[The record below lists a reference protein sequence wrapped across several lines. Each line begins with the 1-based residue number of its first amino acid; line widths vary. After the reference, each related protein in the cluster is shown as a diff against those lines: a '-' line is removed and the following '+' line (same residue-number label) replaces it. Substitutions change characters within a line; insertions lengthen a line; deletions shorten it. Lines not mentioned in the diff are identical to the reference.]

1 MAEVALP
8 QGAHRPYG
16 HSQESRDRVSRGDRN
31 KDPRIRNWNLTCGG
45 TAHRFQPMPNWI
57 QSEAELEHRLSTPS
71 AEDVAFFREL
81 EGDLII
87 IGVAGKMGP
96 SLARRAVRAARSAGT
111 PRRIIGVS
119 RFSTPSSELS
129 LQEAGVETLRTDLLD
144 AGALASLP
152 DARNVIF
159 MAGRKFG
166 STGAESLTW
175 AMNAYLPAL
184 VAERFRHSRIVS
196 FSSGNVYPLVPVDS
210 GGATEATPPA
220 PVGEYAQSVLA
231 RERIFEH
238 FSRRYETPVAHL
250 RLNYAI
256 DLRYGV
262 LLDIGS
268 KVFEGRTVDVTMGAV
283 NVIWQGDA
291 NSVALRSVAHAQSPP
306 FILNLTGLE
315 TLSIRALA
323 HRFGEVFG
331 RAPVLEGQEAATAL
345 LNNASLCHRLFGA
358 PSVTVEQ
365 MIEWTARWI
374 IASGPTLNKP
384 THFESRDGKF

>member
-1 MAEVALP
+1 MV
-8 QGAHRPYG
+8 
-16 HSQESRDRVSRGDRN
+16 D
-31 KDPRIRNWNLTCGG
+31 
-45 TAHRFQPMPNWI
+45 MI
-57 QSEAELEHRLSTPS
+57 QSEAELEDRLSTPS

-81 EGDLII
+81 EGDLLI
-87 IGVAGKMGP
+87 IGVSGKMGP
-96 SLARRAVRAARSAGT
+96 SLARRAARAARVAGV

-119 RFSTPSSELS
+119 RFSTPSAQRF
-129 LQEAGVETLRTDLLD
+129 LQQAGVETLRADLLD
-144 AGALASLP
+144 AGAVASLP

-184 VAERFRHSRIVS
+184 VAQRFHQSRIVA
-196 FSSGNVYPLVPVDS
+196 FSSGNVYPLVPVESD
-210 GGATEATPPA
+210 GATEETAPA

-238 FSRRYETPVAHL
+238 FSRCHETPVVLL

-268 KVFEGRTVDVTMGAV
+268 EVFEGRSIDVTMGAV

-291 NSVALRSVAHAQSPP
+291 NSVALRSLAHGQSPP
-306 FILNLTGLE
+306 LILNLTGPE
-315 TLSIRALA
+315 TLSVRAVA
-323 HRFGEVFG
+323 HRFGEIFG
-331 RAPVLEGQEAATAL
+331 KAPLLEGQEAATAL
-345 LNNASLCHRLFGA
+345 LKNAGLCLRLFGA
-358 PSVTVEQ
+358 PSVTLEE
-365 MIEWTARWI
+365 MIEWTAHWI
-374 IASGPTLNKP
+374 MSEGVTLSKP

>member
-1 MAEVALP
+1 M
-8 QGAHRPYG
+8 
-16 HSQESRDRVSRGDRN
+16 SD
-31 KDPRIRNWNLTCGG
+31 
-45 TAHRFQPMPNWI
+45 MI
-57 QSEAELEHRLSTPS
+57 QSEAELEDRLSTPS
-71 AEDVAFFREL
+71 DEDVAFFRDL

-96 SLARRAVRAARSAGT
+96 SLARRAARASRAAGV
-111 PRRIIGVS
+111 PREIIGVS
-119 RFSTPSSELS
+119 RFSTPSTGRS
-129 LQEAGVETLRTDLLD
+129 LQDIGVKALRTDLLD
-144 AGALASLP
+144 SGALAALP

-159 MAGRKFG
+159 LAGRKFG
-166 STGAESLTW
+166 STGAESLPW

-184 VAERFRHSRIVS
+184 VAERFRHSRIVA

-210 GGATEATPPA
+210 GGATEETPPA
-220 PVGEYAQSVLA
+220 PLGEYAQSVLA

-238 FSRRYETPVAHL
+238 FSRRHEIPVVLL

-268 KVFEGRTVDVTMGAV
+268 KVFEGHAVDVTMGAV

-291 NSVALRSVAHAQSPP
+291 NSVALRSLLQGQSPP

-323 HRFGEVFG
+323 HRFGEIFG
-331 RAPVLEGQEAATAL
+331 KAPVLEGQEAATAL
-345 LNNASLCHRLFGA
+345 LSDASRCQRMFGA
-358 PSVTVEQ
+358 HAVTVEQ
-365 MIEWTARWI
+365 MIEWTAHWI
-374 IASGPTLNKP
+374 MSGGPMFNKP

>member
-1 MAEVALP
+1 M
-8 QGAHRPYG
+8 
-16 HSQESRDRVSRGDRN
+16 SD
-31 KDPRIRNWNLTCGG
+31 
-45 TAHRFQPMPNWI
+45 WI
-57 QSEAELEHRLSTPS
+57 QSETELEDRLSTPR

-96 SLARRAVRAARSAGT
+96 SLAQRAARAAQASGVK
-111 PRRIIGVS
+111 RRIIGVS
-119 RFSTPSSELS
+119 RFSTPAAQIF
-129 LQEAGVETLRTDLLD
+129 LQKAGIETLRVDLLD
-144 AGALASLP
+144 SGAVAGLP
-152 DARNVIF
+152 DVRNVIY

-184 VAERFRHSRIVS
+184 IAERFRHSRIAS

-210 GGATEATPPA
+210 GGATEDMPPA

-238 FSRRYETPVAHL
+238 FSRIYEIPVTQI

-262 LLDIGS
+262 LLDIGT
-268 KVFEGRTVDVTMGAV
+268 KVFEGRPVDVTMGAA

-291 NSVALRSVAHAQSPP
+291 NSVALRSLAYAQSPP
-306 FILNLTGLE
+306 FILNLTGPE
-315 TLSIRALA
+315 TVSTRAVA
-323 HRFGEVFG
+323 KRFGEIFG
-331 RAPVLEGQEAATAL
+331 RAPVLEGHEAPTAL
-345 LNNASLCHRLFGA
+345 LNNASLCHRLFGPPA
-358 PSVTVEQ
+358 VTVEQ
-365 MIEWTARWI
+365 MIEWMARWI
-374 IASGPTLNKP
+374 MAKGPTLNKP

>member
-1 MAEVALP
+1 M
-8 QGAHRPYG
+8 
-16 HSQESRDRVSRGDRN
+16 
-31 KDPRIRNWNLTCGG
+31 KDL
-45 TAHRFQPMPNWI
+45 I
-57 QSEAELEHRLSTPS
+57 QTEAGLEDRLSTPS
-71 AEDVAFFREL
+71 AEDVAFFSEL
-81 EGDLII
+81 EGDLMI

-96 SLARRAVRAARSAGT
+96 SLAQRAARAVRAAGV

-119 RFSTPSSELS
+119 RFSTPATEIS
-129 LQEAGVETLRTDLLD
+129 LQQAGVETLRTDLLD
-144 AGALASLP
+144 AGAVASLP
-152 DARNVIF
+152 DARNIIY

-184 VAERFRHSRIVS
+184 IGERFRHSRIVS
-196 FSSGNVYPLVPVDS
+196 FSSGNVYPLVRVDS
-210 GGATEATPPA
+210 GGATEDTPPA

-238 FSRRYETPVAHL
+238 FSRRYETLVTHL

-268 KVFEGRTVDVTMGAV
+268 KVFEGRAVDVTMGAV

-291 NSVALRSVAHAQSPP
+291 NSVALRSLAHGQSPP
-306 FILNLTGLE
+306 FILNLTGPE
-315 TLSIRALA
+315 TLSIRTLA
-323 HRFGEVFG
+323 HRFGEIYG
-331 RAPVLEGQEAATAL
+331 KAPVLEGQEAATAL
-345 LNNASLCHRLFGA
+345 LNNASLCQRMFGTPA
-358 PSVTVEQ
+358 VTVEQ
-365 MIEWTARWI
+365 MVNWTAHWI
-374 IASGPTLNKP
+374 MSAGATLNKP

>member
-1 MAEVALP
+1 
-8 QGAHRPYG
+8 
-16 HSQESRDRVSRGDRN
+16 
-31 KDPRIRNWNLTCGG
+31 
-45 TAHRFQPMPNWI
+45 MPDWI
-57 QSEAELEHRLSTPS
+57 ESEAELEDRLSTLN
-71 AEDVAFFREL
+71 AEDVAFFRDL
-81 EGDLII
+81 EGDVII

-96 SLARRAVRAARSAGT
+96 SLARRAAHAARNAGV

-119 RFSTPSSELS
+119 RFSTPSLELF
-129 LQEAGVETLRTDLLD
+129 LQQAGVETLRVDLLD
-144 AGALASLP
+144 SGAVSALP

-166 STGAESLTW
+166 SIGAESLTW

-184 VAERFRHSRIVS
+184 IAERFRHSRIVA
-196 FSSGNVYPLVPVDS
+196 FSSGNVYPLVPLDS
-210 GGATEATPPA
+210 GGATEKTAPA
-220 PVGEYAQSVLA
+220 PIGEYAQSVLA

-238 FSRRYETPVAHL
+238 FSRRHETPVTLL

-268 KVFEGRTVDVTMGAV
+268 KVFAGRPVDVTMGAV

-291 NSVALRSVAHAQSPP
+291 NSVALRALAHSQSPP
-306 FILNLTGLE
+306 FLLNLTGLE

-323 HRFGEVFG
+323 NRFGEIFG
-331 RAPVLEGQEAATAL
+331 QAPLLEGHEAATAL
-345 LNNASLCHRLFGA
+345 LNNASRCHRMFGA

-365 MIEWTARWI
+365 MIEWTAHWI
-374 IASGPTLNKP
+374 IAGGATLNKP

>member
-1 MAEVALP
+1 M
-8 QGAHRPYG
+8 
-16 HSQESRDRVSRGDRN
+16 S
-31 KDPRIRNWNLTCGG
+31 
-45 TAHRFQPMPNWI
+45 NWI
-57 QSEAELEHRLSTPS
+57 KSDAELEDRLSTPR
-71 AEDVAFFREL
+71 AEDVAFFRDV
-81 EGDLII
+81 EGDLLI

-96 SLARRAVRAARSAGT
+96 SLARRAVRAARAAGT

-129 LQEAGVETLRTDLLD
+129 LQEAGVETLRADLLD
-144 AGALASLP
+144 SGAVSALP

-184 VAERFRHSRIVS
+184 IAERFRHSRIVA

-210 GGATEATPPA
+210 GGATEATLPA

-238 FSRRYETPVAHL
+238 FSRQHGTPVTML

-268 KVFEGRTVDVTMGAV
+268 RVFEGRPVDVTMGAV

-291 NSVALRSVAHAQSPP
+291 NSVTLRSLDHGQTPP
-306 FILNLTGLE
+306 FILNLTGPE
-315 TLSIRALA
+315 TLSIRDLAL
-323 HRFGEVFG
+323 RFGEVFG
-331 RAPVLEGQEAATAL
+331 RPPVLEGQEAATAL
-345 LNNASLCHRLFGA
+345 LNNATLCRRMFGA
-358 PSVTVEQ
+358 PSVSVDQ
-365 MIEWTARWI
+365 MIEWTAHWI
-374 IASGPTLNKP
+374 MSAGATLNKP

>member
-1 MAEVALP
+1 
-8 QGAHRPYG
+8 
-16 HSQESRDRVSRGDRN
+16 
-31 KDPRIRNWNLTCGG
+31 
-45 TAHRFQPMPNWI
+45 MPEWI
-57 QSEAELEHRLSTPS
+57 QTEAELEDRLSTPS

-81 EGDLII
+81 EGDLLI

-96 SLARRAVRAARSAGT
+96 SLARRAARAARAAGV

-119 RFSTPSSELS
+119 RFSTPSAEL
-129 LQEAGVETLRTDLLD
+129 LLRQAGVETLRTDLLD
-144 AGALASLP
+144 AGAVAALP

-184 VAERFRHSRIVS
+184 IAEHFCHSRIVA

-210 GGATEATPPA
+210 GGATEETPPA
-220 PVGEYAQSVLA
+220 PLGEYAQSVLA

-238 FSRRYETPVAHL
+238 FSRRHETPVTLL

-268 KVFEGRTVDVTMGAV
+268 KVFEGHRMDVTMGAV

-291 NSVALRSVAHAQSPP
+291 NSVALRSLAHGQSPP
-306 FILNLTGLE
+306 FILNLTGPE

-323 HRFGEVFG
+323 NRFGGIFG
-331 RAPVLEGQEAATAL
+331 KAPVLEGQEAATAL
-345 LNNASLCHRLFGA
+345 LNNASRCQRLFGS

-374 IASGPTLNKP
+374 MSEGPMLNKP